1 MDLLVFVGAEQYL
14 VTEQYQALSPFEL
27 LAVLLAIG
35 YLLLAIRQNIWCWFC
50 AGISTAMY
58 VYLFADA
65 KLYMESFL
73 NAFYFVMALYG
84 WTVWHSGRAG
94 SAELPVSVWPRSIH
108 MVALLA
114 IAAISMISGYLLDR
128 FTDAA
133 FPYIDSMTT
142 WSAIWATFLL
152 ARKVLE
158 NWWYWL
164 VIDAV
169 SVFIYWVR
177 DLQLTSLLFVIY
189 VILVPIGLM
198 NWTRSYRNKNQ
209 VTP

>member
-1 MDLLVFVGAEQYL
+1 MSSLLTVIVEQL
-14 VTEQYQALSPFEL
+14 QALSSLEFS
-27 LAVLLAIG
+27 AVVLAIA

-58 VYLFADA
+58 VYLFVDA
-65 KLYMESFL
+65 KLYMESLL
-73 NAFYFVMALYG
+73 NVFYFGMALYG
-84 WTVWHSGRAG
+84 WTVWYFGRAG
-94 SAELPVSVWPRSIH
+94 NTEFPVSVWPRSVH
-108 MVALLA
+108 AAALLA
-114 IAAISMISGYLLDR
+114 ITAISLISGYLLER

-142 WSAIWATFLL
+142 WSAIWATFLV

-164 VIDAV
+164 VIDSV
-169 SVFIYWVR
+169 SIFIYWAR

-189 VILVPIGLM
+189 VILVPIGLLS
-198 NWTRSYRNKNQ
+198 WTRSYRNQNRA
-209 VTP
+209 TS